1 MPLSAFS
8 IDLDRCIGCQACT
21 VACNAG
27 NERTVG
33 DYYIG
38 VHDIV
43 TGQMP
48 AFFGTFAHHR
58 CFHCSEA
65 ACVAVC
71 PTGTLTKTDTGM
83 TAVDQAKCSGCGYC
97 TQACP
102 YKVPNLVNGRVS
114 KCVACLDVVQSGDQ
128 PYCVQTCPSKA
139 IKFGD
144 RQQLL
149 ADAQT
154 RVAALKTRYP
164 RAQVYGESQLGGL
177 GLIMVLLDEPGVYGL
192 PVEPAVTTPVK
203 LWQGV
208 VQPLTMSLAALSVVV
223 TGFAYVAARREHGRE
238 KAALHAQDTAATSAP
253 ETVAPMETGPAPAAD
268 VAAPTEWAPA
278 AETRVPT
285 DPDVS
290 PAGPES
296 GKEGEQNDA

>member
-1 MPLSAFS
+1 MPLYAFS

-33 DYYIG
+33 DNYIQ

-48 AFFGTFAHHR
+48 TFFGTFAHHR
-58 CFHCSEA
+58 CFHCAEA

-102 YKVPNLVNGRVS
+102 YKVPILVDGRVS
-114 KCVACLDVVQSGDQ
+114 KCVACTGPVQSGLA

-139 IKFGD
+139 IKYGERD
-144 RQQLL
+144 QLL
-149 ADAQT
+149 AEAKT
-154 RVAALKTRYP
+154 RVQALKVRYP
-164 RAQVYGESQLGGL
+164 NAQVYGESQLGGL

-192 PVEPAVTTPVK
+192 PIEPAVTAPVK

-208 VQPLTMSLAALSVVV
+208 VQPLTMPLAALSAVVM
-223 TGFAYVAARREHGRE
+223 GFAFVAARREHGRE
-238 KAALHAQDTAATSAP
+238 KAAMHAPDVAPAPTP
-253 ETVAPMETGPAPAAD
+253 ETIVPLEAMP
-268 VAAPTEWAPA
+268 VPA
-278 AETRVPT
+278 AEAAAPVERDRAVETGEPAA
-285 DPDVS
+285 PDAS

-296 GKEGEQNDA
+296 GKEGK